1 MNSKKVHFRY
11 SEAFKNQVLAEI
23 EAGDLSI
30 AQARQKYG
38 ISGCETVQN
47 WARKSGRFG
56 VLPKIIRVEAPNEIN
71 PIKALK
77 DENKRLKEAIADL
90 VLDRKIA
97 ESTLEV
103 ICEQQGWDIEEI
115 KKKAGMLLQKKLPPK
130 KKK

>member
-1 MNSKKVHFRY
+1 MNPKKEQIRY

-23 EAGDLSI
+23 ESGALCI
-30 AQARQKYG
+30 TQARMKYG
-38 ISGCETVQN
+38 IRGCETVQN

-56 VLPKIIRVEAPNEIN
+56 ALPKIIRVETPKEIN
-71 PIKALK
+71 TNKALK
-77 DENKRLKEAIADL
+77 EENKRLKEAIADL

-115 KKKAGMLLQKKLPPK
+115 KKKAGSLLQKKLPLK